1 MRRFICFPRSW
12 PNKIQ
17 WRYTGLYTLAVSNS
31 WWLGLHPNHL
41 LLSIDCLHLRYH
53 FPINDDRRQNRP
65 IMSKIISVHSEI
77 DPLRRVLVHRPDAG
91 TSRISPKRAE
101 ELLFDDIVHLPK
113 LQEEHDVFT
122 NLLRQFLGRDK
133 VLEIADLFQEALDYD
148 AEAKREMLELIIEW
162 EEQPKGLVEK
172 LLALPHDELT
182 DTLITGYWEREGH
195 VLFDP
200 IPNFIFTRDVAIT
213 VNDHIII
220 SKAAKQ
226 ARFRENFLTR
236 FVMWAHPLFA
246 PMRKEGKI
254 INLNNVDVF
263 PPSKLGEKIS
273 IEGGDVMIM
282 NKDYLLIGASERST
296 AYGIRSL
303 ADRLFEQKVVKNV
316 AMVNVPAERSFMHL
330 DTIFTQIDKDDYV
343 CFKPII
349 IDGLNASV
357 EVWRADGSK
366 ASYVNLKDFI
376 LKEINSKARFIYSGG
391 GESPFQEREQWT
403 DACNLVAIKPG
414 VAVTYDRNT
423 VTEKA
428 FEQAGYRVMH
438 ANDLLKAFAD
448 GIVRPDEI
456 KKTII
461 TLPSSEL
468 SRGRGGS
475 HCMTC
480 PIQRG

>member
-1 MRRFICFPRSW
+1 
-12 PNKIQ
+12 
-17 WRYTGLYTLAVSNS
+17 
-31 WWLGLHPNHL
+31 
-41 LLSIDCLHLRYH
+41 
-53 FPINDDRRQNRP
+53 
-65 IMSKIISVHSEI
+65 MSKDITVHSEI

-122 NLLRQFLGRDK
+122 SLLRQFLGAK
-133 VLEIADLFQEALDYD
+133 EVLEIADLFQEALEYD
-148 AEAKREMLELIIEW
+148 LEAKQEMLELIIEW
-162 EEQPKGLVEK
+162 EEQPKSILEQ
-172 LLALPHDELT
+172 LMALNHAELT
-182 DTLITGYWEREGH
+182 DILITGYWAREEH

-200 IPNFIFTRDVAIT
+200 IPNFIFTRDVAVT

-220 SKAAKQ
+220 TKAAKE
-226 ARFRENFLTR
+226 ARFRENFITR

-246 PMRKEGKI
+246 PLRKAGKI
-254 INLNNVDVF
+254 INLNDVNIF
-263 PPSKLGEKIS
+263 PPSKNGEKIS
-273 IEGGDVMIM
+273 VEGGDVMIM
-282 NKDYLLIGASERST
+282 NKDHLLIGASERST

-303 ADRLFEQKVVKNV
+303 AEKLFEKKVIKNL

-330 DTIFTQIDKDDYV
+330 DTIFTQIDQDDFV

-349 IDGLNASV
+349 IDGVNASV
-357 EVWRADGSK
+357 EVWRADGSS
-366 ASYVNLKDFI
+366 ASYVNLKDYI
-376 LKEINSKARFIYSGG
+376 LQEINPKARFIYAGG
-391 GESPFQEREQWT
+391 GKSPFQEREQWT

-414 VAVTYDRNT
+414 VAVTYDRNP
-423 VTEKA
+423 VTETA
-428 FEQAGYRVMH
+428 FEAVGYRVMH

-448 GIVRPDEI
+448 GIIRPDEI

-480 PIQRG
+480 PIKRG